1 MAEAAKDA
9 TQLGA
14 TDEVIDQVDQQTA
27 VAAPVQT
34 EPTARELEMDRI
46 ERENA
51 KRLGVTLEPEKVEAP
66 AAEAAPV
73 KEDAKPIESTLDA
86 AAQLSKQLEDGTIVL
101 DEALLSKAMVRTKV
115 DGKEELVPASKAL
128 GQYQK
133 GAAADVR
140 LAEATRM
147 SKEAADLLR
156 AAETKAAPA
165 ITAADKLAAA
175 EQEVKNAET
184 LRDLRKQYVD
194 AMYSGDDEKAGQL
207 FDQMTDIRVQAALA
221 TREPAQPQVDVNAI
235 LQQAV
240 PALKQQLS
248 VDSALDKLFADY
260 PEIKADPDY
269 TLLADVKRESYE
281 AQGKSR
287 AEAIA
292 LAGEELG
299 KKYGLGSF
307 AKKDVKSDGGLTTRE
322 QKLAAKE
329 RLDEPAAAAARA
341 TNSSAQRIPSASEVI
356 AEMAAS
362 RGQRAA

>member
-1 MAEAAKDA
+1 MTDAAKDA
-9 TQLGA
+9 TQTGA
-14 TDEVIDQVDQQTA
+14 TNEALDNVDVET
-27 VAAPVQT
+27 VAPPVRV
-34 EPTARELEMDRI
+34 EPTERELEMDRI
-46 ERENA
+46 AAANA
-51 KRLGVTLEPEKVEAP
+51 KKLGMVVDEAPAVKAAEPAPEKVEDK
-66 AAEAAPV
+66 PV
-73 KEDAKPIESTLDA
+73 ESSLDA

-156 AAETKAAPA
+156 QAETKAAPA
-165 ITAADKLAAA
+165 ITEAQKQAA
-175 EQEVKNAET
+175 EKQAEKSKED
-184 LRDLRKQYVD
+184 LAQLRKEYVE
-194 AMYSGDDEKAGQL
+194 AMYAGDDEKAGQL

-221 TREPAQPQVDVNAI
+221 SREPAQPQVDVNAI

-248 VDSALDKLFADY
+248 TDSALEKLFADY
-260 PEIKADPDY
+260 PEIKSDPDY

-292 LAGEELG
+292 LAGEDLG
-299 KKYGLGSF
+299 KKYGLGSH
-307 AKKDVKSDGGLTTRE
+307 AKKDVKSDSGPTTRE

-329 RLDEPAAAAARA
+329 RLNEPAVAAARA
-341 TNSSAQRIPSASEVI
+341 TNSSAQRVQSASDVI
-356 AEMAAS
+356 AEMAAA
-362 RGQRAA
+362 RAQRAA

>member
-1 MAEAAKDA
+1 MTDAAKDA
-9 TQLGA
+9 TQTGA
-14 TDEVIDQVDQQTA
+14 TNEALDNVDVETA
-27 VAAPVQT
+27 AAPVRV
-34 EPTARELEMDRI
+34 EPTERELEMDRI
-46 ERENA
+46 AAANA
-51 KRLGVTLEPEKVEAP
+51 KKLGMVVDEAPASAAAEPEKVDDK
-66 AAEAAPV
+66 PV
-73 KEDAKPIESTLDA
+73 ESSLDA
-86 AAQLSKQLEDGTIVL
+86 VAQLSKQLEDGTIVL

-156 AAETKAAPA
+156 QAETKAAPA
-165 ITAADKLAAA
+165 ITEAQKQAA
-175 EQEVKNAET
+175 EKQAEKSKED
-184 LRDLRKQYVD
+184 LAQLRKEYVE
-194 AMYSGDDEKAGQL
+194 AMYAGDDEKAGQL

-221 TREPAQPQVDVNAI
+221 TREPAQPQVDIKAI
-235 LQQAV
+235 VKEEVQAE
-240 PALKQQLS
+240 KQQLS
-248 VDSALDKLFADY
+248 TDSALEKLFADY
-260 PEIKADPDY
+260 PEIKSDPDY

-292 LAGEELG
+292 LAGEDLG
-299 KKYGLGSF
+299 KKYGLGSH
-307 AKKDVKSDGGLTTRE
+307 AKKDVNGGSGPTTRE

-329 RLDEPAAAAARA
+329 RLALNEPAVAAARA
-341 TNSSAQRIPSASEVI
+341 TNSSAQRVQTASDVI

-362 RGQRAA
+362 RAQRAA

>member
-1 MAEAAKDA
+1 MPEAAKDA

-14 TDEVIDQVDQQTA
+14 TDEVIDQVDQTTA

-34 EPTARELEMDRI
+34 EPTERELEMDRI
-46 ERENA
+46 AQANA
-51 KRLGVTLEPEKVEAP
+51 KRLGVSLEPEKVDPP
-66 AAEAAPV
+66 AAEPAPA
-73 KEDAKPIESTLDA
+73 KEDANPIESTLDA
-86 AAQLSKQLEDGTIVL
+86 AAQLSKQLEDGAIVL

-156 AAETKAAPA
+156 AAEGKAAPA
-165 ITAADKLAAA
+165 TTEAKKQEAAKVAEKSKEDLA
-175 EQEVKNAET
+175 Q
-184 LRDLRKQYVD
+184 LRKEYVA
-194 AMYSGDDEKAGQL
+194 AMYEGDEEKAGQL

-221 TREPAQPQVDVNAI
+221 TREPAQPQVDEE
-235 LQQAV
+235 AV
-240 PALKQQLS
+240 AARLASKVEQQLS
-248 VDSALDKLFADY
+248 VKGALGKLFADY
-260 PEIKADPDY
+260 PEIEVDSDM
-269 TLLADVKRESYE
+269 TLLADVRRESYE
-281 AQGKSR
+281 AQGKTR

-299 KKYGLGSF
+299 KKYGLGSY
-307 AKKDVKSDGGLTTRE
+307 AKKDVKSDSGLTTRE

-329 RLDEPAAAAARA
+329 RLDEPTAAAARA
-341 TNSSAQRIPSASEVI
+341 TNSSAQRIPTASEVI